1 MTASVTEAHK
11 LKREAILLATSIW
24 RIRNV
29 LNSKMI
35 IDILYQRLWLAEWVL
50 QSELGGQIIN

>member
-1 MTASVTEAHK
+1 